1 MKPKDLGP
9 FPCQRAHRKNA
20 QFGQLGLFHLV
31 RELGSR
37 LVTNGILQDLLEF
50 VIPG

>member
-1 MKPKDLGP
+1 MAVKKGKMGK
-9 FPCQRAHRKNA
+9 QKSHY
-20 QFGQLGLFHLV
+20 HLV

-37 LVTNGILQDLLEF
+37 LVTDGILQDLLEF